1 MTDQK
6 KDPLGKLR
14 RKLSVQ
20 NHNHNRAQKNISK
33 LRAIAKVGGIARG
46 MFKRGSVSTKNAIK
60 ANRDKHLGRP
70 GLYRSCRPVHAF
82 DTDATVAI
90 TKSWGVSTSNSGDF
104 VVVGEP
110 KASTNWMNDICKFN
124 LFDLNTVAVDTYYI
138 LLILLFYHLF
148 VVFFYR
154 RLLLSSSPFIDILFF
169 YRHLL
174 LLSTSFF

>member
-1 MTDQK
+1 MVINLFLFLSFDLLTLADCDQVYSINDPLFDIVTMTDQK

-124 LFDLNTVAVDTYYI
+124 LFN
-138 LLILLFYHLF
+138 LFH
-148 VVFFYR
+148 
-154 RLLLSSSPFIDILFF
+154 
-169 YRHLL
+169 
-174 LLSTSFF
+174 